1 MWIGEDVSIE
11 MPGILESKLTFLESK
26 LPINYI
32 Q

>member
-1 MWIGEDVSIE
+1 MWIGEDVSIG

-26 LPINYI
+26 LTINYI